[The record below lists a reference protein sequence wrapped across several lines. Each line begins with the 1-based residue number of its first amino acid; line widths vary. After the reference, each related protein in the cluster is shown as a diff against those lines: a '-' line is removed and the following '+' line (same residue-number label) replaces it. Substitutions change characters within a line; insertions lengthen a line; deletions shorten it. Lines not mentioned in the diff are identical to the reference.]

1 MSELHDQM
9 RARAI
14 HHAAASPTRELVDH
28 PAIARR
34 AMFFGLSLA
43 TTAAA
48 SWLMTDVLG
57 GDGLSWIELLIVAL
71 FTVNFVWIAISFYTG
86 LAGLAL
92 RATQRDAI
100 TLAPN
105 GTPRGTSPIHT
116 RTVIVVPIHNEDP
129 TRVFAG
135 LRATYE
141 SVAAT
146 GQLEAFDFFVL
157 SDTRDPDI
165 WVAEE
170 LAWADACRELSA
182 NGRIF
187 YRRRSENTERKSG
200 NLMEFCESW
209 GGAYDHMIVL
219 DADSVM
225 SGSAIVRLV
234 SLMEE
239 NPDAGIIQSPPVPT
253 GRHTLFARVLQ
264 FISRVHGPTMA
275 AGLSF
280 WQLGSG
286 NYWGHNAIIRTRAFT
301 ECCGLPVLSGRP
313 PLGGPILSH
322 DFVEAALMR
331 RAGWK
336 VWLIP
341 ELEGSWEELPSNVID
356 YAARDRRWCQG
367 NMQHA
372 RLIAARGLKPLSRLH
387 LFMGVMSF
395 VSSPLWL
402 LLLLTS
408 TAAAFEGARIDHSF
422 FPDSNAL
429 FPVWPIDRSG
439 EMIGLLAFT
448 LGMLVCP
455 KLLSVLLIAARPDL
469 RRAYGKVGG
478 LAVAAFLELLHS
490 ALLAPVMM
498 LLHTRF
504 VFSILFGRQIGWAA
518 QRRDDA
524 GISFGAALWAHRW
537 HVAIGL
543 VWGGAAMTVAG
554 GFFWWLLPV
563 LAGLVLAPLLTR
575 LTSSAPAGRWAA
587 RLGLF
592 QTPEERAPPEEL
604 RALARHMS
612 AMTKAPVGDGLLR
625 LIEDPFA
632 SALHAALLPDTP
644 PSARARIEASI
655 IYEKLARLGADSLTR
670 EEKARILSH
679 PVKPLDQVLAGSQAA
694 ELPDPATSRK

>member
-1 MSELHDQM
+1 MQVGSIGHP
-9 RARAI
+9 
-14 HHAAASPTRELVDH
+14 AASPVRELIDH

-34 AMFFGLSLA
+34 SVFFGLSLA

-48 SWLMTDVLG
+48 AWLMADVLG
-57 GDGLSWIELLIVAL
+57 GDGLSWIELMIVAL
-71 FTVNFVWIAISFYTG
+71 FTINFVWIAISFYTG

-92 RATQRDAI
+92 RATRRDPIA
-100 TLAPN
+100 LAVN
-105 GTPRGTSPIHT
+105 GTPRAAAPIRT

-141 SVAAT
+141 SVSAT
-146 GQLEAFDFFVL
+146 GQLDAFDFFVL

-170 LAWADACRELSA
+170 LAWADACRDLSA

-187 YRRRSENTERKSG
+187 YRRRAENTERKSG

-209 GGAYDHMIVL
+209 GGGYDHMIVL

-286 NYWGHNAIIRTRAFT
+286 NYWGHNAIIRTRAFI

-356 YAARDRRWCQG
+356 YAVRDRRWCQG

-372 RLIAARGLKPLSRLH
+372 RLIAAPGLKPLSRLH

-408 TAAAFEGARIDHSF
+408 TAAAFEGARVDHSF

-429 FPVWPIDRSG
+429 FPVWPIDRSD

-448 LGMLVCP
+448 LGMLVLP
-455 KLLSVLLIAARPDL
+455 KLMSVLLIAARRDL
-469 RRAYGKVGG
+469 RRVYGNVGL
-478 LAVAAFLELLHS
+478 LAVAALLELLHS

-504 VFSILFGRQIGWAA
+504 VFSILLGRQTGWVA
-518 QRRDDA
+518 QRRHDA
-524 GISFGAALWAHRW
+524 RISLGAALWAHRW
-537 HVAIGL
+537 HAAIGV
-543 VWGGAAMTVAG
+543 VWGGAALTVAG

-563 LAGLVLAPLLTR
+563 LAGLAFAPLLTR
-575 LTSSAPAGRWAA
+575 LTSSASVGRWAA
-587 RLGLF
+587 RHGLF
-592 QTPEERAPPEEL
+592 RTPEERAPPEEL
-604 RALARHMS
+604 RALARTLS
-612 AMTKAPVGDGLLR
+612 AVPETPVGDGLLR

-655 IYEKLARLGADSLTR
+655 IYEKLARLGAGSLTR

-679 PVKPLDQVLAGSQAA
+679 PVKPLDQVMAGRRIA
-694 ELPDPATSRK
+694 ELPDAVPSRK